1 MSAPEES
8 DMESQSFDT
17 MTSNIQARNRE
28 AMDSQY
34 ETMPTLI
41 NHRSFPRN
49 INRDTDEGPDWFP
62 ERYVEY
68 HDGESQFVPKKPDP
82 WYISEGLPDD
92 FLADRED
99 FYVSWELGKQ
109 WMNFLQ
115 LPPTTL
121 IMIRSLLNMII
132 DSVENTGYRTPIGVT
147 RVFSDYIIKNFPD
160 DIPRTETNPPLPDIE
175 DELTDIS
182 DLIEVYND
190 QLKNGLKTR
199 KNFVNFNKWQG
210 RRNNYNNWT
219 KFCSIMKDLA
229 SDLGP
234 FSHNLINTV
243 NESIDRIL
251 ANQHLNTEAK
261 VITINE
267 FTTSARKWAL
277 FMFITPPVINI
288 KKGRPVVIKNYVPA
302 NIEIAL
308 RAIIPKIMERE
319 NEEQLVADAD
329 NVSDDMDEGPAQNLT
344 LSIHEEDSG
353 NVSALPR
360 DNV

>member
-1 MSAPEES
+1 
-8 DMESQSFDT
+8 
-17 MTSNIQARNRE
+17 
-28 AMDSQY
+28 
-34 ETMPTLI
+34 
-41 NHRSFPRN
+41 
-49 INRDTDEGPDWFP
+49 
-62 ERYVEY
+62 
-68 HDGESQFVPKKPDP
+68 
-82 WYISEGLPDD
+82 
-92 FLADRED
+92 
-99 FYVSWELGKQ
+99 
-109 WMNFLQ
+109 
-115 LPPTTL
+115 
-121 IMIRSLLNMII
+121 
-132 DSVENTGYRTPIGVT
+132 
-147 RVFSDYIIKNFPD
+147 
-160 DIPRTETNPPLPDIE
+160 
-175 DELTDIS
+175 
-182 DLIEVYND
+182 
-190 QLKNGLKTR
+190 
-199 KNFVNFNKWQG
+199 
-210 RRNNYNNWT
+210 
-219 KFCSIMKDLA
+219 MKDLA